1 MKKFSLV
8 CFFLLFLSWEVYS
21 APRYAL
27 VVGNADYTGIQALK
41 NPLNDAVDIAG
52 VLKNLD
58 FEVEVLLNAD
68 LRSMREAVR
77 SLGNLLE
84 QQEDSVG
91 LFYYAGHG
99 IQVEGENFL
108 IPIDADI
115 RQQQDVKYEA
125 LNAAYVLDYLNNR
138 SSSFNIIIL
147 DACRDNPFS
156 TFRSAGRGLAVVEAP
171 RGSIVVYATGA
182 GKVASDGDGRNSIF
196 TEALLTHLPT
206 GGIEVNEMVR
216 RVMRQVS
223 DRTEGFQVPAFYSNY
238 FGTFRFTD
246 QGRSRPVKILPE
258 QPPAAQATGSA
269 QPVASGLSGS
279 ESLPPAQNA
288 PFIEGVWNNR
298 HHFVGWT
305 FEGMEYPAYRFWSD
319 GKIFDTVTDTQNL
332 PADLAADVEEYQ
344 LRKTRGRRNSIIG
357 FTVGTVGGAIG
368 ITLAN
373 TTAKGDQQAYCAMS
387 GILVMVTGNVWGILS
402 AHKTKKEYYEV
413 IRRYNEWAAL
423 VE

>member
-1 MKKFSLV
+1 MKKLSLI
-8 CFFLLFLSWEVYS
+8 CFFLLLLSWEIYS
-21 APRYAL
+21 TPRYAL
-27 VVGNADYTGIQALK
+27 VVGNADYSGIQALK

-52 VLKNLD
+52 VLKDLD
-58 FEVEVLLNAD
+58 FQVEVLLNAD

-77 SLGNLLE
+77 SLGNLIE

-108 IPIDADI
+108 VPIDADI
-115 RQQQDVKYEA
+115 RQQQDVRYEA

-156 TFRSAGRGLAVVEAP
+156 TFRSASRGLAVVEAP

-182 GKVASDGDGRNSIF
+182 GEVASDGDGRNSIF
-196 TEALLTHLPT
+196 TEALLAHLPT

-238 FGTFRFTD
+238 FGTFRFTE
-246 QGRSRPVKILPE
+246 QGRSQAVQRLPE
-258 QPPAAQATGSA
+258 QPKAQNTGSV
-269 QPVASGLSGS
+269 PPLSPGFS
-279 ESLPPAQNA
+279 SPEEEMLTIQNA
-288 PFIEGVWNNR
+288 PFIEGVWNSR
-298 HHFVGWT
+298 HQFVGWT
-305 FEGMEYPAYRFWSD
+305 FEGMEYPTYRFWRD
-319 GKIFDTVTDTQNL
+319 GKIFDTITDTQDL
-332 PADLAADVEEYQ
+332 PGDLAADIEEYQ

-357 FTVGTVGGAIG
+357 ITVGIGGGAIG

-387 GILVMVTGNVWGILS
+387 GIFLMITGNIYGIIS
-402 AHKTKKEYYEV
+402 ATKTKREYYEV
-413 IRRYNEWAAL
+413 IRQYNQWAAL